1 MTTAAISPLL
11 VIVAAGNHFFFD
23 AAAGALIAG
32 LGAALAAVLTRRPVA
47 ARG

>member
-11 VIVAAGNHFFFD
+11 VIVATGNHFFFD
-23 AAAGALIAG
+23 AAAALIAG